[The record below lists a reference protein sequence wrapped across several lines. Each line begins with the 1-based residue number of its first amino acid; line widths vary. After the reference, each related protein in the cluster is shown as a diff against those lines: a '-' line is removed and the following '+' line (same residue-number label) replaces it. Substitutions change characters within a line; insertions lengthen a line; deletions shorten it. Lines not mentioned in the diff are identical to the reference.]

1 MADTPRPDLNES
13 EGLGGKRRNEVQ
25 DDLSLSDSLVEIDA
39 EVPSAASLS
48 KLHEL
53 GGDFGEEALTLDLEE
68 FATEAWHQAVAQES
82 GGISA
87 EIRGPSLLE
96 VSSGTLAE
104 AGKDVEIAATDDI
117 RAESDDGAIAG
128 DGGLLTEHYRPV
140 SDEPAGMAPQGPV
153 PDGDSA
159 DLSGAPAQEPVPQ
172 GEAADFPVAL
182 AQEPAPDA
190 SDQISGGTAAPTT
203 SDEGNEPRF
212 DEPLESRIVVFLQE
226 HGKLSNTDFARARR
240 LAEESGDEILR
251 MLVRLGLVSERD
263 MAQAFSEVMGIPLA
277 GPADYPDSPVA
288 PDTFSLR
295 FLKDAKV
302 LPLRENAAELAVAV
316 ADPSN
321 SFVLDAVAMAAEKP
335 VISAAGLPTEI
346 EAALELLYETEDEG
360 ADEDDLASLGDVSED
375 DIEHLKDLASEAPV
389 IRLVNQI
396 IQRAVESRASDI
408 HIEPFED
415 ELKVRYRID
424 GILKEVDSPPPRST
438 AAVISR
444 IKIMSKLN
452 IAERRLPQD
461 GRIPLRVQGKEL
473 DLRVST
479 VPTMFGESVV
489 MRLLDKESVRFDFG
503 ALGFDGSPRERL
515 GDILERP
522 YGIFLVTGPT
532 GSGKSTT
539 LYTAMSRLNTQE
551 RKIITVEDP
560 VEYQL
565 PGINQIQVK
574 PQIGMTFAGAL
585 RSIVRQDPDII
596 MVGEMRDLETARIAV
611 QSALTGH
618 VVLSTLHTNDA
629 ASGVTRLLDMGVEEY
644 LLTSTINGILAQRLV
659 RRLCP
664 LCRERYEPLPELAL
678 KFLRLHSPDDGEIFL
693 YRPKGCGQCNETG
706 YLGRMVITEVLLMSD
721 GIRQAVLSHATAT
734 EIQRQAIAEGMLTMY
749 DDGLR
754 KAMDGRT
761 TIEEVMRVAEE
772 A

>member
-1 MADTPRPDLNES
+1 MADIRGSDPSSSPGQSDPSGMTMAVDPDL
-13 EGLGGKRRNEVQ
+13 LL
-25 DDLSLSDSLVEIDA
+25 DDLS
-39 EVPSAASLS
+39 
-48 KLHEL
+48 
-53 GGDFGEEALTLDLEE
+53 EEA
-68 FATEAWHQAVAQES
+68 
-82 GGISA
+82 GIS
-87 EIRGPSLLE
+87 G
-96 VSSGTLAE
+96 
-104 AGKDVEIAATDDI
+104 
-117 RAESDDGAIAG
+117 
-128 DGGLLTEHYRPV
+128 
-140 SDEPAGMAPQGPV
+140 
-153 PDGDSA
+153 
-159 DLSGAPAQEPVPQ
+159 
-172 GEAADFPVAL
+172 
-182 AQEPAPDA
+182 
-190 SDQISGGTAAPTT
+190 
-203 SDEGNEPRF
+203 
-212 DEPLESRIVVFLQE
+212 DEPLVPVPRESVDSVESDVLAFLQE
-226 HGKLSNTDFARARR
+226 RGKLGGTDLARARR
-240 LAEESGDEILR
+240 LVEESGDAILR
-251 MLVRLGLVSERD
+251 MLTRLGLVSERD
-263 MAQAFSEVMGIPLA
+263 LAQAFSEVLDIPLA
-277 GPADYPDSPVA
+277 EPSDYPQSPIA
-288 PDTFSLR
+288 SESLSLR
-295 FLKDAKV
+295 FLKDARV
-302 LPLRENAAELAVAV
+302 LPLREDESELVV
-316 ADPSN
+316 VMSDPSDA
-321 SFVLDAVAMAAEKP
+321 FALDAVALAVGKP
-335 VISAAGLPTEI
+335 VTRAVGLPSEIELALDRLYAKSEDEAEEEDFAAGLGE
-346 EAALELLYETEDEG
+346 
-360 ADEDDLASLGDVSED
+360 VSED

-389 IRLVNQI
+389 IRMVNQI
-396 IQRAVESRASDI
+396 VQHAVESRASDI

-415 ELKVRYRID
+415 ELKVRYRVD

-489 MRLLDKESVRFDFG
+489 MRLLDKESVRFDFD

-515 GDILERP
+515 GTILDMP

-539 LYTAMSRLNTQE
+539 LYTALSRLNTQE

-629 ASGVTRLLDMGVEEY
+629 ASGVTRLLDMGVDDY

-664 LCRERYEPLPELAL
+664 HCRERYEPLPEVRL
-678 KFLRLHSPDDGEIFL
+678 KFMRLRDREAEDLFL
-693 YRPKGCGQCNETG
+693 YHPVGCEQCNDTG
-706 YLGRMVITEVLLMSD
+706 YRGRMVITEVLIMSD

-734 EIQRQAIAEGMLTMY
+734 EIQRQAIAEGMSTMY
-749 DDGLR
+749 EDGLR
-754 KAMDGRT
+754 KALDGRT
-761 TIEEVMRVAEE
+761 TVEEVMRVAEE
-772 A
+772 T